1 MKARLIVF
9 ALFLALLLAG
19 CAAPQSLPGGPT
31 PIPTLIPATQPVSL
45 PGEPTPESIDIQ
57 SYPARKPSVE
67 MASSVYRTQCAG
79 CHGEDG
85 LGTVPGARNF
95 QDLDYMRGET
105 PTSFYAAI
113 TEGRGQMPAFQGR
126 LTSDERWDTV
136 AKVWSF
142 STTPESLALGK
153 TLYDANCVACHGV
166 DGTGQVLGAADFSD
180 LRIMGSRA
188 PRDFYLVLTQG
199 RGSMPAWQG
208 RLSQDERW
216 AVIDYLRTF
225 TFDTAMA
232 EGPAPE
238 AGPTAEATA
247 GAEAACDAATLA
259 KTNPFAWEDGTA
271 IEAGDAIYGQ
281 SCSACHA
288 PDGSGAITGAPDF
301 TGQGFQSELRSESG
315 DIFCVM
321 TAGRGAMPGWK
332 EVLTEEQIW
341 EVLTYVGSLGP

>member
-1 MKARLIVF
+1 MKARLVVF
-9 ALFLALLLAG
+9 TVFLGLLLAG

-31 PIPTLIPATQPVSL
+31 PIPTLIPATLPVTL
-45 PGEPTPESIDIQ
+45 PGEPTEAPIDIQ

-67 MASSVYRTQCAG
+67 LATAIYGPQCAG

-85 LGTVPGARNF
+85 RGTVPGARNF
-95 QDLDYMRGET
+95 QDLDFMRGES

-126 LTSDERWDTV
+126 MTSDERWDTV

-142 STTPESLALGK
+142 STTPESLALGQSIYE
-153 TLYDANCVACHGV
+153 TNCVACHGE
-166 DGTGQVLGAADFSD
+166 DGTGKVLGAADFSD

-216 AVIDYLRTF
+216 SVIDYLRTF
-225 TFDTAMA
+225 TFDSAIG
-232 EGPAPE
+232 EE
-238 AGPTAEATA
+238 AGPEGQPTAEATA
-247 GAEAACDAATLA
+247 GVEAACDAATLA
-259 KTNPFAWEDGTA
+259 KTNPFTWDDQAA

-301 TGQGFQSELRSESG
+301 TSQAYQAQLRREPG
-315 DIFCVM
+315 EALCVM
-321 TAGRGAMPGWK
+321 TLGRGAMPGWR
-332 EVLTEEQIW
+332 EVLTEDQIW
-341 EVLTYVGSLGP
+341 QVLTFLGSLGS